1 MITLT
6 DDTQKKL
13 VQLFD
18 QLIDEAGNE
27 KVLLRGHKISK
38 DNGLSWLKTDRLTVL
53 NHARALLISA
63 PAAAEDQPSRRTRIR
78 SKADVEQE

>member
-1 MITLT
+1 MITLN

-27 KVLLRGHKISK
+27 KLLLRGHKISK
-38 DNGLSWLKTDRLTVL
+38 DNGLSWLKTDRIAVLTQ
-53 NHARALLISA
+53 ARALLMDA
-63 PAAAEDQPSRRTRIR
+63 PAVEADQPSRRTRIR
-78 SKADVEQE
+78 SKADVDQE